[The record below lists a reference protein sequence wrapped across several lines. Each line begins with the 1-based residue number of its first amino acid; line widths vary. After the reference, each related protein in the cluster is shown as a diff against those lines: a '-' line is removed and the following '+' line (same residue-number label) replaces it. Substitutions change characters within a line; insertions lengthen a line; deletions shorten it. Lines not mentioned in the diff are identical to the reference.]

1 MSWKADDMGMDFYT
15 RIKTK
20 KYTVL
25 DAVIILA
32 IYMAIL
38 IGYTIFMI

>member
-1 MSWKADDMGMDFYT
+1 MGLNFYNRIRT
-15 RIKTK
+15 R
-20 KYTVL
+20 KYTIL

-38 IGYTIFMI
+38 IGYTIFMV

>member
-1 MSWKADDMGMDFYT
+1 MGQNFYNRIRT
-15 RIKTK
+15 R
-20 KYTVL
+20 KYTVM

-38 IGYTIFMI
+38 IGYTIFMV